1 MKSAMGFV
9 LGIIA
14 AFGLVISAQD
24 EFPDGTAISL
34 LQWHHVAPRYDEW
47 FDGYAREWSEARN
60 VAVSVDRIHFDDLPA
75 AFAAEIEAGE
85 GHTLVELLFPPTAL
99 IESLHDLSDVNR
111 QALEMFGERA
121 AICQATSYLPTSDS
135 HYAFTHGYAPGPG
148 NYDIAR
154 WTAVGYPEG
163 PKSYADLLAGGRAVF
178 EADGIPVGLGLSPEI
193 NSEMA
198 HRGVI
203 WSFGG
208 RIQDENENV
217 VLNSDATVA
226 AVNYLARL
234 QNEAMTDE
242 VFDWTASSNNQ
253 ALVAGEVSYIQN
265 SISAYRRLQKI
276 DAAAAANIGFTGALE
291 GPSGAFG
298 PAHVWQIYVIP
309 SYIEGDELAAAKR
322 FILDHSA
329 NYADAV
335 YHSELYNFPCYP
347 GMVGELEGW
356 LEDDPFGSMPADK
369 LEVLKPGRGW
379 SVYLGYPGVSS
390 PAISQVFAERIIST
404 MSAQVARGEMRAEPL
419 PWRRRLNGLR
429 KFSLNGGRKVWSAA
443 AR

>member
-1 MKSAMGFV
+1 MKPAIKLILM
-9 LGIIA
+9 LCIIA
-14 AFGLVISAQD
+14 SFSSVISAQG
-24 EFPDGTAISL
+24 EFPDGTEISL
-34 LQWHHVAPRYDEW
+34 LQWHHVVPRYDEW
-47 FDGYAREWSEARN
+47 FDGYVQGWSEASN
-60 VAVSVDRIHFDDLPA
+60 VAVSIDRIHFDDLPA

-85 GHTLVELLFPPTAL
+85 GHTLVELLFPPTSL

-111 QALEMFGERA
+111 QALDMFGERA
-121 AICQATSYLPTSDS
+121 ATCQATSYLPASDS

-148 NYDIAR
+148 NYDIAL
-154 WTAVGYPEG
+154 WTAAGYPEG
-163 PKSYADLLAGGRAVF
+163 PKTYEDLLEGGRAIF
-178 EADGIPVGLGLSPEI
+178 ESSGIPVGLGLSPEI

-208 RIQDENENV
+208 RLQDENENV
-217 VLNSDATVA
+217 VLNSEATIA
-226 AVNYLARL
+226 AVDYLARL

-253 ALVAGEVSYIQN
+253 ALVAGDVSYIQN

-276 DAAAAANIGFTGALE
+276 DAAAAENIGFTGALE

-309 SYIEGDELAAAKR
+309 SYIEGDELAAAKQ

-329 NYADAV
+329 NYPDAV

-347 GMVGELEGW
+347 RAVAELDGW
-356 LEDDPFGSMPADK
+356 LEDDPFGSLPADK
-369 LEVLKPGRGW
+369 LEVLKQARGW
-379 SVYLGYPGVSS
+379 SVYLGYPAVSS
-390 PAISQVFAERIIST
+390 PAISQVFAERIISR
-404 MSAQVARGEMRAEPL
+404 MSAQVARGEL
-419 PWRRRLNGLR
+419 
-429 KFSLNGGRKVWSAA
+429 SAA
-443 AR
+443 EAVAQAAERIEEIFAEWRAKGLVGGD